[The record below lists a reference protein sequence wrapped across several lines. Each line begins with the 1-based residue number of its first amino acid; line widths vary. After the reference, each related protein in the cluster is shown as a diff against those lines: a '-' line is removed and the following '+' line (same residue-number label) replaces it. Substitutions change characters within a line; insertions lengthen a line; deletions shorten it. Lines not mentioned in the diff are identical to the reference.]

1 MDEKQAAKAGKAKPA
16 EQSANRLGLVVSEL
30 TAEQRKE
37 LKITGGLLIED
48 IRGNAARTDL
58 QRGDVLLA
66 VISKGGTTELRTVEQ
81 FNRVLAQFEKS
92 ATVTLLVR
100 RGEVQTFVTI
110 KGLNG
115 DR

>member
-1 MDEKQAAKAGKAKPA
+1 
-16 EQSANRLGLVVSEL
+16 
-30 TAEQRKE
+30 
-37 LKITGGLLIED
+37 LLIED

-58 QRGDVLLA
+58 HRGDIVLAL
-66 VISKGGTTELRTVEQ
+66 ISKGVTTELRTVEQ
-81 FNRVLAQFEKS
+81 FNRLLSQFEKS

-115 DR
+115 DK